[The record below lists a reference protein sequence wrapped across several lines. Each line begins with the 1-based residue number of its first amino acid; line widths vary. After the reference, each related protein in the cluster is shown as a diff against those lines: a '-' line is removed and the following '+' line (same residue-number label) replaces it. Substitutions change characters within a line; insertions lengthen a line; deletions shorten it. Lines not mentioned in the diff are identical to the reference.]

1 MRHFLRDMKILSLFF
16 LTIKKNVSKLL
27 YRFFQRSVRVWG
39 TGRGQVRVED
49 VRAAAHLLQDAP
61 GKVNSEQLT
70 DTTIVQYRYY
80 GTSLLETRTH
90 SAFVCCA

>member
-1 MRHFLRDMKILSLFF
+1 M
-16 LTIKKNVSKLL
+16 

-70 DTTIVQYRYY
+70 DTTIVQYY